1 MAGKGGVLV
10 KRHTTRALGPGTP
23 HAALLFPTK
32 PAPREAA
39 HLLEMVAESAHCLL
53 PGSGLVRCIVQMVA
67 WGEGTT
73 SCNAMVS
80 RDGKAGGLRHSPAIW
95 VPMRLMCK
103 FVVWHLVVTAAGDLL
118 EQL

>member
-73 SCNAMVS
+73 SCNAMWLIADPS
-80 RDGKAGGLRHSPAIW
+80 KAPGGTVHSPTFTVGAHTW
-95 VPMRLMCK
+95 L
-103 FVVWHLVVTAAGDLL
+103 T
-118 EQL
+118 